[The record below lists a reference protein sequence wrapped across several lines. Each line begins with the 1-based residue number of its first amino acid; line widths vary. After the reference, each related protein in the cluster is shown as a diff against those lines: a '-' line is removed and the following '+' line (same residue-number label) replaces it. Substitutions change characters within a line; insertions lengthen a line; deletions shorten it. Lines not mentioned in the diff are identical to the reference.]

1 MKFSNGCWLQKEG
14 VQLFAP
20 AEAYFITKT
29 DTEVTILAPT
39 GRVYNKGCTL
49 GGINL
54 TVKISSPRKDVLRVQ
69 TYHHLGA
76 VVKEPAF
83 ELTMQECP
91 LTVTEDDEKI
101 VVESGNLSL
110 VITKEPWSMTYLRN
124 GKVLTKSTGKDLALV
139 KTDWKGDYYDKGDYV
154 DTYIR
159 QQLSLCVV

>member
-29 DTEVTILAPT
+29 DTEVTICAPT
-39 GRVYNKGCTL
+39 SRVYNKGCTL

-83 ELTMQECP
+83 ELNMEECP
-91 LTVTEDDEKI
+91 LTVTEDEEKI
-101 VVESGNLSL
+101 VVERDEFRAAEKLHFTSGDDIYQLYGTDSMALS
-110 VITKEPWSMTYLRN
+110 Y
-124 GKVLTKSTGKDLALV
+124 KVYDHMKKLALERSKEV
-139 KTDWKGDYYDKGDYV
+139 
-154 DTYIR
+154 
-159 QQLSLCVV
+159 QA

>member
-29 DTEVTILAPT
+29 ETEVTICAPT

-54 TVKISSPRKDVLRVQ
+54 TVKVSSPRKDVLRVQ

-76 VVKEPAF
+76 VVAEPAF
-83 ELTMQECP
+83 ELNVEACP
-91 LTVTEDDEKI
+91 LTVTEDEASI
-101 VVESGNLSL
+101 EVASGSLSL
-110 VITKEPWSMTYLRN
+110 LITKEPWSMTYKKD
-124 GKVLTKSTGKDLALV
+124 GKVLTQSTGAKSKAQILGMLP
-139 KTDWKGDYYDKGDYV
+139 
-154 DTYIR
+154 
-159 QQLSLCVV
+159 

>member
-39 GRVYNKGCTL
+39 GRVYNNACTL

-91 LTVTEDDEKI
+91 LNVMEDNEKI
-101 VVESGNLSL
+101 VVDINMDNLLGKKLLDTDASL
-110 VITKEPWSMTYLRN
+110 LLPIVEDRHLVCDRRRHSQITFNL
-124 GKVLTKSTGKDLALV
+124 
-139 KTDWKGDYYDKGDYV
+139 DKL
-154 DTYIR
+154 INAFN
-159 QQLSLCVV
+159 SIS